1 MKIFELYD
9 QNTNVKCLIIGGQ
22 HGNEPVGIDICKKL
36 TKITPA
42 NNGLHIIPIAN
53 RPAFTQKSRE
63 FNGVNLNRSYGEKS
77 TNILELD
84 EMIDTI
90 KNLAANAAVV
100 IDCHSTP
107 MKDLGE
113 ISIYPNNNAVEI
125 APLMGLPFYIQKAP
139 QDSLRYFCDQHGVAA
154 ITFEGI
160 DELHEESV
168 EIGVGA
174 ILRLLS
180 SLKLL

>member
-1 MKIFELYD
+1 MKIFELYN
-9 QNTNVKCLIIGGQ
+9 QNTKIQSLVVGGQ
-22 HGNEPVGIDICKKL
+22 HGDEPIGVDICKKL
-36 TKITPA
+36 AEMTSA

-90 KNLAANAAVV
+90 KNLAANAAIV

-107 MKDLGE
+107 MRDLNE
-113 ISIYPNNNAVEI
+113 ISVYPNNHAIEI
-125 APLMGLPFYIQKAP
+125 APLMGLPFYLH
-139 QDSLRYFCDQHGVAA
+139 DSP
-154 ITFEGI
+154 EN
-160 DELHEESV
+160 S
-168 EIGVGA
+168 
-174 ILRLLS
+174 
-180 SLKLL
+180 